1 MFRGSGPGGQP
12 WQRSITFVPVALD
25 ETAHLVNSRSSVTVT
40 PDAEGY
46 FEAVLWAGAWR
57 AEFADG
63 TSFPFPVVA
72 GTSERLVDLRG
83 YVPPPG
89 TTVQVVAL
97 AGVDV
102 ETLEPDDPATG
113 EWRVDRLKLGL
124 PRGNQGDKGDA
135 ATISVGSTTTGA
147 PDTPADVTNSGDS
160 HNAVCH
166 FTIPAGHDGREVEF
180 GLSATHVQW
189 RYVGDVA
196 WMDLIALSSLVGA
209 TGAQGPKGD
218 DGDPAPLPAF
228 EATATTGAPGTNA
241 DASVSGTYPDLSL
254 DLTIPRGDKGDPG
267 PPNALTIG
275 TVTTGAPG
283 SAADA
288 SITGTAPEQVLNLT
302 IPIGA
307 TGAVSAWEYY
317 AAGRPD
323 IPATLDPAALAWR
336 NAAPS
341 GSTFYSTG
349 GPQGAWVWRKR
360 GANWV
365 CVEGDTGYIEVQG
378 KLLNGWAQSGT
389 RHVTLRRVGDLVT
402 LAGMLV
408 SPPSEVT
415 IKRGQI
421 LALPTS
427 FLPCQPP
434 SPPEHPLPRG
444 DDPMEP
450 AASRLPRLRR

>member
-1 MFRGSGPGGQP
+1 M
-12 WQRSITFVPVALD
+12 PVALD

-135 ATISVGSTTTGA
+135 ATISVGSTTSGA
-147 PDTPADVTNSGDS
+147 PGTPADVTNSGDS
-160 HNAVCH
+160 HNAVFH

-196 WMDLIALSSLVGA
+196 WMDLIALSSL
-209 TGAQGPKGD
+209 
-218 DGDPAPLPAF
+218 
-228 EATATTGAPGTNA
+228 
-241 DASVSGTYPDLSL
+241 
-254 DLTIPRGDKGDPG
+254 
-267 PPNALTIG
+267 
-275 TVTTGAPG
+275 
-283 SAADA
+283 
-288 SITGTAPEQVLNLT
+288 
-302 IPIGA
+302 
-307 TGAVSAWEYY
+307 
-317 AAGRPD
+317 AGR
-323 IPATLDPAALAWR
+323 T
-336 NAAPS
+336 
-341 GSTFYSTG
+341 
-349 GPQGAWVWRKR
+349 
-360 GANWV
+360 
-365 CVEGDTGYIEVQG
+365 DTGYIEVQG

-408 SPPSEVT
+408 SPPV
-415 IKRGQI
+415 RGHHQTRTDTGAADQ
-421 LALPTS
+421 L
-427 FLPCQPP
+427 LPCQPP

-444 DDPMEP
+444 DDPMGP